1 MEGFASRPVRI
12 QTAVVMSTVSLV
24 REFPGVVLTIVD
36 CEEGG
41 MIGQSMVCEVMLVV
55 LHTGSALYSVE

>member
-24 REFPGVVLTIVD
+24 RGFPGVVLTIVD

-41 MIGQSMVCEVMLVV
+41 
-55 LHTGSALYSVE
+55 HRSVNGM